1 MKPPPVWNQQQ
12 LEAASERAG
21 EHFREGR
28 HTEPLELYLELFD
41 DYQGVVEEVLE
52 QTADLSQLR
61 AEALNLVADER
72 KLEVLRYLSSPP
84 VSADDLKVL
93 LQAKSLAASRFKAEP
108 ELVDRLMGFVQDW
121 HDRRRF
127 PWLSESWEPE
137 EHNRNAAILAT
148 MAMLAMRRLETM
160 RRNTGKTLQ
169 ERVVEVQL
177 RHSDFKQVETR
188 EVKTQTLNDAPKA
201 GEFCRESLFGSRKAD
216 FIIGLPDGRTMA
228 LECKVSN
235 SATNSIKRLHN
246 DAAVKATTWHS
257 DFGTIQVVTA
267 AVLGGVYALRNLVD
281 AQERGLALFWVH
293 DLAAMIDWMR
303 STNPDAGLSTG

>member
-1 MKPPPVWNQQQ
+1 MKPPPNWSSQQ
-12 LEAASERAG
+12 LEDARQYAE

-41 DYQGVVEEVLE
+41 DYQGVVEEVME
-52 QTADLSQLR
+52 ETVDLSRLR
-61 AEALNLVADER
+61 TVALDLIEDDR
-72 KLEVLRYLSSPP
+72 KLEVLRYLSGPP

-108 ELVDRLMGFVQDW
+108 ELLDRLMGFVQDW

-137 EHNRNAAILAT
+137 EHDRKAAILAT
-148 MAMLAMRRLETM
+148 TAMLAMRRLETM
-160 RRNTGKTLQ
+160 RRNTGKTHQ
-169 ERVVEVQL
+169 ERFVAMQL
-177 RHSDFKQVETR
+177 RRSGFKQVETR
-188 EVKTQTLNDAPKA
+188 EVRTLNDAPKA

-235 SATNSIKRLHN
+235 SSTNSIKRLNN
-246 DAAVKATTWHS
+246 DAAVKATTWRS
-257 DFGTIQVVTA
+257 DFGTVQVVTA
-267 AVLGGVYALRNLVD
+267 AVLGGVYAIRNLID
-281 AQERGLALFWVH
+281 AQGRGLTLFWVH
-293 DLAAMIDWMR
+293 DLAAMIEWIH
-303 STNPDAGLSTG
+303 STDPDAGLSTG